1 MKLSLILCCLAFLL
15 CFSYTGTAAEEIAP
29 EHSILLNSFLEIK
42 IVDEHLIGLSHNSM
56 AVFAFDS
63 SSELFYQVNQ
73 ILLSGTVRNS
83 RLFESILVVR
93 MADNQLRFV
102 DLDSLPEIAVLG
114 EIHPVNNYNDYA
126 LVGNSLYLSR
136 WFEGI
141 DAFEITNYNA
151 LRRVKTDSSGVL
163 MTQLEYR
170 NGYLYA
176 LDMYNGVIRYD
187 LNADFGSKVNKLLVR
202 QRPFAFT
209 IVDSL
214 IFVSLNSQ
222 GLLIG
227 RFENEIGKVIDS
239 IAGIASPA
247 KVFDTNS
254 KLILLSARN
263 AAILSKEDYHL
274 MAEFPIDFHHS
285 SGDLQ
290 LINHKEFLLLPKES
304 GGVTR
309 FSLEGEQNK
318 QELLNRPGPVS
329 TAIVNFNKVITGGIN
344 NILEWY
350 EIEETE
356 IVNTGIISDKYPGIT
371 DAVIYGSYLYA
382 LSSERNIVE
391 IFASEQ
397 DSYYLLDSFIIET
410 GSQNISVN
418 SIEAAPDLIVII
430 SGKHFISKYELSAG
444 GYELSSKWEF
454 ESPISSFA
462 EVANRL
468 YVADRF
474 GVLTVYD
481 ISNDNLLSECFKG
494 QLYGTAWKLLSYKKI
509 AMVFVR
515 NTMVLF
521 DGCSFPDSLIQ
532 LVLPVLDATIISDTL
547 YTIGAKGMAV
557 YDMTSGYPEL
567 VHSSNLRGSVI
578 SVYSGIIATTD
589 GCALHIYKLSSDSNS
604 VSIGQSEEK
613 KYARLLDNYPDPF
626 NSSTVIQ
633 YELTKES
640 IVRLTVYNLLGQQV
654 STLVSS
660 VKPAGKHSVIWNG
673 RDRKGKQIASGVYFY
688 RLETAKSVLS
698 KKMLQLK

>member
-15 CFSYTGTAAEEIAP
+15 CISHTGTAAEEIVP
-29 EHSILLNSFLEIK
+29 EHSILSNSFLEIK
-42 IVDEHLIGLSHNSM
+42 IVDEHLIGLSPDGV
-56 AVFAFDS
+56 AVFAFDT
-63 SSELFYQVNQ
+63 SSELYYQVNQ

-83 RLFESILVVR
+83 RLFESILVIR
-93 MADNQLRFV
+93 LADNRLRFV

-114 EIHPVNNYNDYA
+114 EVHPVNNYNDYA
-126 LVGNSLYLSR
+126 LVGNSLYLSH

-141 DAFEITNYNA
+141 DSFEITNYNA
-151 LRRVKTDSSGVL
+151 LRRVKTDSSGIL

-187 LNADFGSKVNKLLVR
+187 LNANFGSKVNKLLVR

-274 MAEFPIDFHHS
+274 MAEFPIDFNHS
-285 SGDLQ
+285 NGDL
-290 LINHKEFLLLPKES
+290 LFFKDKEFLLLPQKS

-309 FSLEGEQNK
+309 FCLDGEQSK

-350 EIEETE
+350 EVEETE

-371 DAVIYGSYLYA
+371 DAVIHGGYLFA
-382 LSSERNIVE
+382 LSSNLNVVE
-391 IFASEQ
+391 IFAPEQ
-397 DSYYLLDSFIIET
+397 DSYYLLDSFIVET
-410 GSQNISVN
+410 GSQTISVIFTEV
-418 SIEAAPDLIVII
+418 SPDLIVII
-430 SGKHFISKYELSAG
+430 AGKDFISKYELSAG
-444 GYELSSKWEF
+444 GYELSASWKF
-454 ESPISSFA
+454 ERPISSYA
-462 EVANRL
+462 VVANRI

-474 GVLTVYD
+474 GLLTIYE
-481 ISNDNLLSECFKG
+481 SSSDNVLSECIKK
-494 QLYGTAWKLLSYKKI
+494 QLNGTAWKLLSHWSSVL
-509 AMVFVR
+509 VFVG
-515 NTMVLF
+515 NTMAIY
-521 DGCSFPDSLIQ
+521 DGCNSPDSLIK
-532 LVLPVLDATIISDTL
+532 LALPVLDATIIGDIL
-547 YTIGAKGMAV
+547 YTVGAKGMAV
-557 YDMTSGYPEL
+557 YDMTSDYQEL
-567 VHSSNLRGSVI
+567 VYSSSLRGSVI
-578 SVYSGIIATTD
+578 SASPGIIATTD
-589 GCALHIYKLSSDSNS
+589 GCALHIYKLSSDSISVAIGNS
-604 VSIGQSEEK
+604 EDYKS
-613 KYARLLDNYPDPF
+613 AWLLDNYPDPF

-633 YELTKES
+633 YELTNES
-640 IVRLTVYNLLGQQV
+640 IVRLIVYNLLGQQV

-660 VKPAGKHSVIWNG
+660 VKPAGKHFVNWDGKNQNGKSV
-673 RDRKGKQIASGVYFY
+673 ASGVYFY
-688 RLETAKSVLS
+688 RLETAETVLS
-698 KKMLQLK
+698 KKMLLLK